1 MLRKMNDLKGFA
13 IGAKD
18 GDIGEASDFIFDDK
32 NWTVRYLVA
41 DTERWL
47 AGRRVLISP
56 IVIDRVDWD
65 GKRLPVLLTQEEVK
79 NSPDIS
85 LDETLSAQDEIKYY
99 DYYNWP
105 YYWAGGDMWGPV
117 TLPRELSVEGIDR
130 QVALTEEINRSHLR
144 SMKDV
149 TGYSIQATDGEIGH
163 VDDFVV
169 DEDSWTIRYMIAN
182 TRNWWPGKKVL
193 ISPQWIANVDWKN
206 SNLYVNLSRQAI
218 KSGPEYDSDKLSRS
232 YETELYKH
240 YGQPNYWWS

>member
-1 MLRKMNDLKGFA
+1 MKSNITTIT
-13 IGAKD
+13 IGPT
-18 GDIGEASDFIFDDK
+18 IG
-32 NWTVRYLVA
+32 
-41 DTERWL
+41 
-47 AGRRVLISP
+47 P
-56 IVIDRVDWD
+56 
-65 GKRLPVLLTQEEVK
+65 
-79 NSPDIS
+79 
-85 LDETLSAQDEIKYY
+85 
-99 DYYNWP
+99 
-105 YYWAGGDMWGPV
+105 GGDMWGPV

-130 QVALTEEINRSHLR
+130 KVELTEEINRSHLR

-169 DEDSWTIRYMIAN
+169 DEDSWTIRYMIAS

-218 KSGPEYDSDKLSRS
+218 KSGPEYDPEKLSRS

-240 YGQPNYWWS
+240 YGQPNYWWC